1 MAGNRRKSPF
11 RYVLDEPIE
20 FELYIVSLNFTPAP
34 RKPISAQ
41 MHDISRS
48 GCLVSLPVEIPVG
61 KNRIRVALDF
71 VLNKDPMHFE
81 GQLRWAKEEDG
92 RHYYGVEMEVPE
104 DQKDRLQLELRGLA
118 GANRIRV
125 M

>member
-11 RYVLDEPIE
+11 RYVLHEPIA

-34 RKPISAQ
+34 RKPVPAL

-48 GCLVSLPVEIPVG
+48 GCLVSLPLEIPVG
-61 KNRIRVALDF
+61 RNRICIALDF
-71 VLNKDPMHFE
+71 VLNQDLLHFE
-81 GQLRWAKEEDG
+81 GQLRWSKQENN
-92 RHYYGVEMEVPE
+92 RYYYGVEMEVPD

>member
-1 MAGNRRKSPF
+1 MAGNRRKAPF
-11 RYVLDEPIE
+11 RYVLDKPIE
-20 FELYIVSLNFTPAP
+20 FELYIVSLNFTSAP
-34 RKPISAQ
+34 KKPVSAQ

-48 GCLVSLPVEIPVG
+48 GCLVSLPLEIPVG

-71 VLNKDPMHFE
+71 VLNEQPLHFE
-81 GQLRWAKEEDG
+81 GLLKWNKEEEG
-92 RHYYGVEMEVPE
+92 RHYYGVEMEVPDE
-104 DQKDRLQLELRGLA
+104 EKDRLQLELRGLA

>member
-11 RYVLDEPIE
+11 RYILDEPIA

-34 RKPISAQ
+34 RKPVQAR

-48 GCLVSLPVEIPVG
+48 GCLVSLPLEIPVG
-61 KNRIRVALDF
+61 QNRICVALDF
-71 VLNKDPMHFE
+71 VLNQDLLHFE
-81 GQLRWAKEEDG
+81 GQLRWNKQEDG
-92 RHYYGVEMEVPE
+92 RYYYGVEMNVPD

>member
-1 MAGNRRKSPF
+1 MSPNRRKSPF
-11 RYVLDEPIE
+11 RYVLENPIE
-20 FELYIVSLNFTPAP
+20 FEMYLVSLNFTAAP

-61 KNRIRVALDF
+61 QNRIRVALDF
-71 VLNKDPMHFE
+71 VLNEDALHFE
-81 GQLRWAKEEDG
+81 GYLRWAKEEEN

>member
-11 RYVLDEPIE
+11 RYVLEDPIE
-20 FELYIVSLNFTPAP
+20 FELHIVSLNFTPAP
-34 RKPISAQ
+34 RKPVSAQ

-48 GCLVSLPVEIPVG
+48 GCLVSLPLEIPVG

-71 VLNKDPMHFE
+71 VLNEDPMHFE
-81 GQLRWAKEEDG
+81 GHLRWNNEENG

-104 DQKDRLQLELRGLA
+104 EQKDRLQLELRGLA